1 MAINLYISG
10 SGVRR
15 RELDPRIP
23 PGHRHI
29 LLSCHGKYVNIAHKF
44 SKDLTECGQPFS
56 LMYDSGAFTAWSKG
70 AEITLEELIPAYDAM
85 LERYASHAKEVWLI
99 SLDKIPGSKGRTAT
113 PAEIDEAVMVSDEN
127 YRKLVERYGSRVLPV
142 FHQNESEE
150 RLREVCEMAD
160 YICVSPRNDLHEDA
174 RRRWSSEVHQLIKKW
189 YPNGKATHGLAATG
203 YHMMTKVPWH
213 SVDSASPLM
222 LAMFGKILIG
232 KMQTV
237 NISSESGA
245 LKDRDRHFRTMPDV
259 VKQALTSDI
268 ESLGFTVD
276 ELENDFPSRFVWN
289 RTIMLNLLKEEKHLV
304 TAAVQ
309 QTLFDL

>member
-10 SGVRR
+10 SGVKH

-23 PGHRHI
+23 TGHRHV
-29 LLSCHGKYVNIAHKF
+29 LLSCHGDYVKTAHAF
-44 SKDLTECGQPFS
+44 SKDLTQCGQPFS

-85 LERYASHAKEVWLI
+85 LESYGSHAREVWLI
-99 SLDKIPGSKGRTAT
+99 SLDKIPGSKGRTAS
-113 PAEIDEAVMVSDEN
+113 PDEIDEAVRVSDEN
-127 YRKLVERYGSRVLPV
+127 YSRLVERYGSRVLPV

-174 RRRWSSEVHQLIKKW
+174 RRKWSSEVHHLIRRW
-189 YPNGKATHGLAATG
+189 YPGGKDTHGLAATG

-213 SVDSASPLM
+213 SVDSATPLM
-222 LAMFGKILIG
+222 IAMYGGIYHG
-232 KMQTV
+232 RMQV
-237 NISSESGA
+237 IDISSKAGS
-245 LKDRDRHFRTMPDV
+245 LKDKDRHFRTLPDV
-259 VKQALTSDI
+259 VRGALTSEI
-268 ESLGFTVD
+268 ESRGFTVE
-276 ELENDFPSRFVWN
+276 ELENDFPSRFIWN
-289 RTIMLNLLKEEKHLV
+289 RAHMLELLKEEKHLV
-304 TAAVQ
+304 AAPAQ